1 LSKRY
6 LGVIHINLEEIKMT
20 SINKIS
26 MMLGLVSMVSC
37 LGAVAATTQQNI
49 ALNTSLSANNQAQ
62 VSAANTKEMQTTTD
76 TKIVSNTA
84 SALDTAQ
91 NDTQSSS
98 ETGANPQL
106 SSETEVRPEQEEA
119 RVMTSDESAQTAGA
133 VKGLMTS
140 SSDLSQKTT
149 GSVGDGNTNT
159 STVLTQLTSSDLNA
173 DAGSLLSPVSLSP
186 SDTASPQKNGSASD
200 DVQLAD
206 SSAIVSNVA
215 QSTDLSQNL
224 GQSAALFDLSNR
236 VVTNTS
242 QSISH
247 NISGAIGNGVS
258 AVSEQALQQQVAGQL
273 SSVVTE
279 QIASTLALQTTN
291 QVSNSVANSMNLGL

>member
-1 LSKRY
+1 
-6 LGVIHINLEEIKMT
+6 MT

-26 MMLGLVSMVSC
+26 MMLGLVSMVSS
-37 LGAVAATTQQNI
+37 LSTVAATTQQSI
-49 ALNTSLSANNQAQ
+49 ALRTSLSANSQTQ
-62 VSAANTKEMQTTTD
+62 VSAANTNEMQSTTD
-76 TKIVSNTA
+76 IKIVSNSA

-98 ETGANPQL
+98 EAGSSPKL
-106 SSETEVRPEQEEA
+106 SSEAEVRPEQEEA
-119 RVMTSDESAQTAGA
+119 TAMTSDESAQTVGA
-133 VKGLMTS
+133 IKGLMTS
-140 SSDLSQKTT
+140 SSKLSQKTT
-149 GSVGDGNTNT
+149 GSVGDHNANA
-159 STVLTQLTSSDLNA
+159 STALTQLTSSDLNA
-173 DAGSLLSPVSLSP
+173 DSASLLSPVSS
-186 SDTASPQKNGSASD
+186 SIDTARPQADGSTPD
-200 DVQLAD
+200 DLQLAD

-215 QSTDLSQNL
+215 QSADLSQNL
-224 GQSAALFDLSNR
+224 GQSAALFDLSNS

-279 QIASTLALQTTN
+279 QIASTLELQTTN

>member
-1 LSKRY
+1 
-6 LGVIHINLEEIKMT
+6 MT

-26 MMLGLVSMVSC
+26 MMLGLVSMVSS
-37 LGAVAATTQQNI
+37 LGTVAATTQQSI
-49 ALNTSLSANNQAQ
+49 ALSASLSANNQAQ

-119 RVMTSDESAQTAGA
+119 RVMTQDESAQTAGA

-140 SSDLSQKTT
+140 SSELSQKTT
-149 GSVGDGNTNT
+149 GSVGDGNANTNT

-215 QSTDLSQNL
+215 QSADLSQNL
-224 GQSAALFDLSNR
+224 GQSAALFDLSNS

>member
-1 LSKRY
+1 
-6 LGVIHINLEEIKMT
+6 MT

-26 MMLGLVSMVSC
+26 IMLGLVSMVSS
-37 LGAVAATTQQNI
+37 LGTVAATTQQNT
-49 ALNTSLSANNQAQ
+49 LNTSLSANNQAQ
-62 VSAANTKEMQTTTD
+62 VSAANTKEMQSSTD
-76 TKIVSNTA
+76 TKVVSNTA

-91 NDTQSSS
+91 NNTQSSS

-106 SSETEVRPEQEEA
+106 SSEAEVRPEQEEA
-119 RVMTSDESAQTAGA
+119 RVMTQDESAQTTG
-133 VKGLMTS
+133 VIKGLMTS

-149 GSVGDGNTNT
+149 GSVGDDNANA
-159 STVLTQLTSSDLNA
+159 STALTQLTSSDLKA
-173 DAGSLLSPVSLSP
+173 DTGSLLSPVSSLI
-186 SDTASPQKNGSASD
+186 DTASPQADGSTPD

-215 QSTDLSQNL
+215 QSADLSQNL
-224 GQSAALFDLSNR
+224 GQSAALFDLSNS

-258 AVSEQALQQQVAGQL
+258 AASEQALQQQVAGQL

>member
-1 LSKRY
+1 MQS
-6 LGVIHINLEEIKMT
+6 
-20 SINKIS
+20 
-26 MMLGLVSMVSC
+26 
-37 LGAVAATTQQNI
+37 
-49 ALNTSLSANNQAQ
+49 SA
-62 VSAANTKEMQTTTD
+62 D

-106 SSETEVRPEQEEA
+106 SSEAEVRPEQEEA
-119 RVMTSDESAQTAGA
+119 RVMTSDESAQTAG
-133 VKGLMTS
+133 VIKGLMTS

-149 GSVGDGNTNT
+149 GSVGDDNANA

-173 DAGSLLSPVSLSP
+173 DTGSLLLSPVSSLI
-186 SDTASPQKNGSASD
+186 DTASPQADGSTPD

-215 QSTDLSQNL
+215 QSADLSQSL
-224 GQSAALFDLSNR
+224 GQSAALFDLSNS
-236 VVTNTS
+236 VLTNTS

-258 AVSEQALQQQVAGQL
+258 AASEQALQQQVAGQL